1 MENDKRINKKIVM
14 VVILKINDKNNK
26 NGNIRNSICS
36 NYTESKGFI
45 NEFS

>member
-1 MENDKRINKKIVM
+1 M
-14 VVILKINDKNNK
+14 VVTLKINDKNNK